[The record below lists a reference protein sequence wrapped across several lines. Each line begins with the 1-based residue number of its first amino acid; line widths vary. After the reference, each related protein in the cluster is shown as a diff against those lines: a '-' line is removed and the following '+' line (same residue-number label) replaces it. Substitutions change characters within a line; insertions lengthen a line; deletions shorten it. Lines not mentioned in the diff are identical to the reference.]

1 MSFFDKAKKALKKI
15 KTKLIVFFIMFL
27 VICVWGVAPFARAL
41 VNNQN
46 DIIEYNNTTGSPVPA
61 EPEEIEALI
70 ANGEMQRDEGMALFI
85 TTLLLGLSHPLT
97 AFLKC
102 IQVEPI
108 NYLATYSKG
117 VLYTGCVALFAAF
130 VGFVKAWPKYE
141 YEDIENG
148 SSDWCEN
155 GEQYAVLNKRKGIVL
170 AEKNYLPVDK
180 RGNVNVLVVRR
191 FWCW

>member
-1 MSFFDKAKKALKKI
+1 MGFFEKLKRAFKKI
-15 KTKLIVFFIMFL
+15 KTKLIVFLIMFFI
-27 VICVWGVAPFARAL
+27 ICIWGVAPIARAY
-41 VNNQN
+41 VNTIN

-61 EPEEIEALI
+61 TPDEVEQLI
-70 ANGEMQRDEGMALFI
+70 ANGDMQRDNGWALFLS
-85 TTLLLGLSHPLT
+85 TVLLGLAHPFT

-102 IQVEPI
+102 LEYEPV
-108 NYLATYSKG
+108 NYIGTYLSAVKWFGLALSLA
-117 VLYTGCVALFAAF
+117 VI
-130 VGFVKAWPKYE
+130 VGLAKAMPKNE

-155 GEQYAVLNKRKGIVL
+155 GEQYTVLNKRKGIVL